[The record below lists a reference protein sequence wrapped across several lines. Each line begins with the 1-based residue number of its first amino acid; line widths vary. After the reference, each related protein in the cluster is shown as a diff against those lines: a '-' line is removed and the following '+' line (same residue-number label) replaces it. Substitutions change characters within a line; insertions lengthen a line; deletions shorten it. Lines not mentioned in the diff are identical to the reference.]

1 MHVAFS
7 VMLGALI
14 LFPVL
19 PGFSAEFVDTN
30 PTLTVMLDN
39 NSPYVSRDS
48 DGYVMVVGQVINNSN
63 LEFVTNVQIRVDF
76 YDETSTTPLE
86 SNNGSTML
94 EVIPPMGSSPYMIKS
109 KSTSA
114 AITQVSVDLVGFD
127 HSSPKL
133 NQLTVQSNNVLY
145 ADGMLFFSGILK
157 NVEAPIHDTNVYV
170 ALYDNFDPPRIIG
183 IHAIPFGTVLPN
195 ETISFDFNK
204 SINPRAAGFYLFSES
219 DVFYSDIVDTK
230 LQESITMT
238 KLVTIKSVT
247 ITDNI
252 GNQTSD
258 ITVGSVINIRG
269 DSWIR
274 FSADQPSNET
284 QYTYYVQVKQLGQ
297 TPYVEFI
304 GKYDGRHAGANTQSP
319 SVDWIPTNKGA
330 FFIETFIWDRSN
342 VPIANPGPIV
352 LINVT

>member
-1 MHVAFS
+1 MNVTFS
-7 VMLGALI
+7 VMIGVLI

-19 PGFSAEFVDTN
+19 PGFSTEFVDTD

-48 DGYVMVVGQVINNSN
+48 DGYVMVVGQVINSSD

-76 YDETSTTPLE
+76 YDETSTMPLE
-86 SNNGSTML
+86 SNNGSTIL

-109 KSTSA
+109 KSTST
-114 AITQVSVDLVGFD
+114 AITHVSVDLVGFD

-145 ADGMLFFSGILK
+145 ANGMLSFSGMLK
-157 NVEAPIHDTNVYV
+157 NAEAPIHDINVHV
-170 ALYDNFDPPRIIG
+170 ALYDNFDPPRIID
-183 IHAIPFGTVLPN
+183 IHTIPFETVSPN
-195 ETISFDFNK
+195 ETVHFDFNK

-219 DVFYSDIVDTK
+219 DVFYSDVVDTK
-230 LQESITMT
+230 LQELPTMT
-238 KLVTIKSVT
+238 KLITIKSVT
-247 ITDNI
+247 VTDNN
-252 GNQTSD
+252 GNQTFD
-258 ITVGSVINIRG
+258 IPVGSVMNIRG

-284 QYTYYVQVKQLGQ
+284 QYTYYVQVKHLGE

-304 GKYDGRHAGANTQSP
+304 GKYDGRHAGANIQSP
-319 SVDWIPTNKGA
+319 SVDWMPTNKGA